1 VLKCP
6 SCKSDRIRR
15 SRHRPEDSVWRS
27 AFYTPYRCRNCSA
40 RFHRL
45 NAGLVLGAAVTGG
58 FALIA
63 VFFVVA
69 GGMYALLP
77 ATPEQGENPPAAETV
92 IERPLEQAKSPFAS
106 DPQLVTDAEGGN
118 AKAQFRLGMAY
129 LKGEGVDRD
138 QPTALKWIG
147 KSAEQGYSEAQYTL
161 GVMHHA
167 GRGALQSFPLAFK
180 WFELAAQQNHAE
192 AQYSLGIL
200 YRNGQGVAVDKSKAY
215 VWFNLAASQGHERA
229 REARDSLLPA
239 LSAEQVLAAQRMAQE
254 WQPGAPK
261 K

>member
-1 VLKCP
+1 MLKCP
-6 SCKSDRIRR
+6 ACQSDRLRR
-15 SRHRPEDSVWRS
+15 SRRRPEDGFARS
-27 AFYTPYRCRNCSA
+27 TFFTAYRCRNCNT

-45 NAGLVLGAAVTGG
+45 NTGLVAGAALVGG
-58 FALIA
+58 FALTVVIA
-63 VFFVVA
+63 VLV
-69 GGMYALLP
+69 GGMYGLFSP
-77 ATPEQGENPPAAETV
+77 APEQEASAPVAVVT
-92 IERPLEQAKSPFAS
+92 ERQPEKANTPFAG
-106 DPQLVTDAEGGN
+106 DPELLANAENGD

-138 QPTALKWIG
+138 PPLALKWIG
-147 KSAEQGYSEAQYTL
+147 RAAEQGYGEAQYTL

-192 AQYSLGIL
+192 AQYSLGVL
-200 YRNGQGVAVDKSKAY
+200 YRNGQGVAVDKSKSY

-239 LSAEQVLAAQRMAQE
+239 LSPEQVLAAQRMAQE